1 MGRLA
6 MSVILVTGGSR
17 GIGAEICIRAA
28 ARGYSVGVNYRT
40 GEKEAHDVVQTIE
53 KAGGR
58 AVAVQ
63 ADVTKENEI
72 GRMFDQVTSKLGPV
86 TALVNN
92 AGWGGAHGPIETWD
106 VEATRRLIEINLLGP
121 MLCSREAVRRMSRK
135 LGGSGGN
142 IVNISSAAARTGSP
156 GVFVHYAAT
165 KGGLDV
171 FTTGLAKEVAKGGIR
186 VNAVRPGYVR
196 TAMYEDDLK
205 QSPDWVRST
214 IASIPLG
221 RIAEVQDVAAVV
233 LWLMSEEAAYV
244 TGSIIDLSGGRATQ

>member
-1 MGRLA
+1 MGA
-6 MSVILVTGGSR
+6 MLVTGGSR
-17 GIGAEICIRAA
+17 GIGAEICARAA
-28 ARGYSVGVNYRT
+28 ERGYAVAVNYRT
-40 GEKEAHDVVQTIE
+40 GETEARAVVATIE
-53 KAGGR
+53 QGGGR
-58 AVAVQ
+58 AFAVR
-63 ADVTKENEI
+63 ADVTNENEI
-72 GRMFDQVTSKLGPV
+72 KRMFDEVTSRLGPI

-92 AGWGGAHGPIETWD
+92 AGWGGQHGPIEAWD
-106 VEATRRLIEINLLGP
+106 AEATRRLIETNLFGP
-121 MLCSREAVRRMSRK
+121 MLCSREAVKRMSRK

-171 FTTGLAKEVAKGGIR
+171 FTTGLAKEVAKDGIR

-214 IASIPLG
+214 IAAIPLG
-221 RIAEVQDVAAVV
+221 RIAEVRDVAAVV
-233 LWLMSEEAAYV
+233 LWLVSDEASYV

>member
-1 MGRLA
+1 

-17 GIGAEICIRAA
+17 GIGAEICAYAA
-28 ARGYSVGVNYRT
+28 KRGYGVGVNYRT
-40 GEKEAHDVVQTIE
+40 GEKEAQAVAAAIE

-58 AVAVQ
+58 AVAVR
-63 ADVTKENEI
+63 ADVTKEDEI
-72 GRMFDQVTSKLGPV
+72 RRMFDEVASRLGPI

-92 AGWGGAHGPIETWD
+92 AGWGGQHGPIEAWD
-106 VEATRRLIEINLLGP
+106 TEATRRLIETNLLGP
-121 MLCSREAVRRMSRK
+121 MLCSREAVKRLSRK
-135 LGGSGGN
+135 LGGSGGG

-171 FTTGLAKEVAKGGIR
+171 FTTGLAKEVAKDGIR

-214 IASIPLG
+214 IAAIPLG

-233 LWLMSEEAAYV
+233 LWLLSEEASYV
-244 TGSIIDLSGGRATQ
+244 TGSIIDISGGRATQ

>member
-1 MGRLA
+1 

-17 GIGAEICIRAA
+17 GIGAEICIKAA
-28 ARGYSVGVNYRT
+28 ARGYSVGVNYRS
-40 GEKEAHDVVQTIE
+40 GDKEARAVAAAIE
-53 KAGGR
+53 KGGGR
-58 AVAVQ
+58 GIAVQ
-63 ADVTKENEI
+63 ADVTKEDEVT
-72 GRMFDQVTSKLGPV
+72 RMFDEVTSKLGPL

-92 AGWGGAHGPIETWD
+92 AGWGGQHGPIEAWD
-106 VEATRRLIEINLLGP
+106 AEATRRLIEINLFGP
-121 MLCSREAVRRMSRK
+121 MLCSREAVKRMSKK
-135 LGGSGGN
+135 LGGAGGN

-171 FTTGLAKEVAKGGIR
+171 FTTGLAKEVAKDDIR

-205 QSPDWVRST
+205 QSPEWVQAT

-221 RIAEVQDVAAVV
+221 RIAEVQDVSAVV
-233 LWLMSEEAAYV
+233 LWLLSEDASYV
-244 TGSIIDLSGGRATQ
+244 TGSIIDISGGRATP